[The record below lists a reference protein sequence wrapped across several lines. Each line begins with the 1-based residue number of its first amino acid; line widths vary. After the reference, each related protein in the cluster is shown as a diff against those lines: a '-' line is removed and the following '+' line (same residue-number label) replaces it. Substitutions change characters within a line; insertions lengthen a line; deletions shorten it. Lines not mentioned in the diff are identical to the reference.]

1 MAKVRVRVWAK
12 KCLEENG
19 PSTTEEIC
27 DYITH
32 RSTVGVT
39 MRSLGSVLNS
49 TTGIKKCGRVLV
61 RFAGRSYYVN
71 QWQIIKGDEE
81 R

>member
-27 DYITH
+27 EYITH

-61 RFAGRSYYVN
+61 RFTGRSYYVN
-71 QWQIIKGDEE
+71 QWQIIGDDE